1 MMKLLAGNGCPE
13 LASKIAYLRHG
24 ELTQTRLTKFSDGEI
39 QFELVDHV
47 RGDDAFIIQSTCR
60 PANDNLMELAVIA
73 DALKRSATKRIIGV
87 MPYYGY
93 SRQDRRPG
101 MLRTPITSRLVAD
114 LLETA
119 GVDYVVTVD
128 IHSQQQQGFFNV
140 PFVNVS
146 ASIIFIDHI
155 RKHNKLDNLTIVSPD
170 TGGVARARE
179 LAKHLDD
186 APIAIIDK
194 RRPAPNVAEIH
205 HIIGNV
211 EGRTCAIVDDLV
223 DTAGTVSK
231 ASIALKKKGAERVLV
246 YATHPVLSGKAIS
259 NIEASQIDS
268 LIVTDTIPLAENT
281 LRFQS
286 ETNRIE
292 VISMATILSKTIYR
306 IHANESISEMYR

>member
-128 IHSQQQQGFFNV
+128 IHSQQQQGFFNI

-194 RRPAPNVAEIH
+194 RRPAPNIAEIH

>member
-13 LASKIAYLRHG
+13 LASKIAYLLHG

-87 MPYYGY
+87 IPYYGY